1 MAVPRS
7 LFILISFLLLIN
19 LSSIIA
25 QGDSGAPTPSDDDEE
40 FSEFIHD
47 EDEFPEREETATTEE
62 DTSSDFEDTDT
73 TIESDDEEFL
83 KDEEE
88 FEGIGEK
95 PTRSKSQQPQ
105 LQYAEVPVH
114 LASKGWEAFSSE
126 ILIICGLVVYAI
138 NFFAGRSTN
147 SRLAYAWYESAR
159 QLLES
164 NFAVVGDDGT
174 GKEVQHGVLIKDSES
189 IYSLWCTGK
198 LGCKG
203 MLVQIKLKK
212 RHDLIGVMSSILK
225 PKTDRIVITVEMLEE
240 DMDSFVFAVV
250 PKKNVA
256 KLQKDLQDL
265 SFFCP
270 DKRSGEKYG
279 LSNSYAI
286 LSEFPEIAET
296 MLTQQ
301 VVKTINS
308 FSEIFE
314 SLHFSDQ
321 YVEPK
326 DPNEEK
332 DDKSVVQISKK
343 VLMFTLIPQK
353 KGTSTVRI
361 MSSLEPVLKM
371 ILFYIDRVRKCKLG
385 KDAKQKAQVR
395 RAKLQETYLKQSHA
409 QRQEAAQQRREEKA
423 KADKEKLLAEEDPDK
438 VRKLQE
444 KEYKKQ
450 LKKKNPKM
458 KQMVVRGF

>member
-126 ILIICGLVVYAI
+126 IMIICGLVVYAI

-203 MLVQIKLKK
+203 MLVQIK
-212 RHDLIGVMSSILK
+212 
-225 PKTDRIVITVEMLEE
+225 VITVEMLEE

-301 VVKTINS
+301 
-308 FSEIFE
+308 
-314 SLHFSDQ
+314 
-321 YVEPK
+321 
-326 DPNEEK
+326 
-332 DDKSVVQISKK
+332 
-343 VLMFTLIPQK
+343 
-353 KGTSTVRI
+353 
-361 MSSLEPVLKM
+361 
-371 ILFYIDRVRKCKLG
+371 
-385 KDAKQKAQVR
+385 AKQKAQVR

-458 KQMVVRGF
+458 KQMVRHLADTSYAGVILAFVIDHILN